1 MKTPIGNQ
9 LYYYRAKVREV
20 YDGDTF
26 RADVDLGM
34 NVQASAAGQ
43 SFRLAV
49 IDTPELRGAE
59 REDGLIVADYV
70 RHIILDQRI
79 IINTEQTGKFGR
91 WLAWVFMEQ
100 SDILQPGESLNE
112 HLLRRG
118 YAAAWGEPW
127 RGFK

>member
-79 IINTEQTGKFGR
+79 IINTEQT
-91 WLAWVFMEQ
+91 L
-100 SDILQPGESLNE
+100 SLI
-112 HLLRRG
+112 HIS
-118 YAAAWGEPW
+118 EPT
-127 RGFK
+127 RPY